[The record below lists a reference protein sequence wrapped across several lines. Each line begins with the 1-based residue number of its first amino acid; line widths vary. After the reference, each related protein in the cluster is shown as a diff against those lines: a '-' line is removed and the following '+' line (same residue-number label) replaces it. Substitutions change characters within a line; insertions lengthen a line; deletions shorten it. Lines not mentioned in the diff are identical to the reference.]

1 MLSWSNSWTSAFVE
15 GPHMDAWRGG
25 HRVARFVTMRQVSS
39 VPVMR
44 HPSGRERRLY
54 LAMVN
59 RGEGWE
65 VAGVFGT
72 ANKARRECAKA
83 FREVNS

>member
-1 MLSWSNSWTSAFVE
+1 MLSWSNCWTSAFVE

-25 HRVARFVTMRQVSS
+25 HRVARVVAMRQISS
-39 VPVMR
+39 VPVMQ

-65 VAGVFGT
+65 AAGVFGT

-83 FREVNS
+83 LREVNS

>member
-1 MLSWSNSWTSAFVE
+1 MRWSNSWTSAFVE
-15 GPHMDAWRGG
+15 GPHMDACCGG
-25 HRVARFVTMRQVSS
+25 QRVARVVAMRQFSS

-59 RGEGWE
+59 RGDGWE
-65 VAGVFGT
+65 AKGVYSS
-72 ANKARRECAKA
+72 AHKARRECAKA
-83 FREVNS
+83 LREVNS

>member
-1 MLSWSNSWTSAFVE
+1 MLRWSNSWTSAFVE
-15 GPHMDAWRGG
+15 GPHMDGWRGG
-25 HRVARFVTMRQVSS
+25 ARVARVVAMRKVAS

-59 RGEGWE
+59 RGDGWE
-65 VAGVFGT
+65 IVGVFGT
-72 ANKARRECAKA
+72 AHKARRASA
-83 FREVNS
+83 AALAEVNS

>member
-1 MLSWSNSWTSAFVE
+1 MLSWSNYWTSAFVE
-15 GPHMDAWRGG
+15 GPHMDAWLSGL
-25 HRVARFVTMRQVSS
+25 RVARVVAMRQVAS

-59 RGEGWE
+59 RGDGWE
-65 VAGVFGT
+65 VVGVFGT
-72 ANKARRECAKA
+72 AHKARRASAKA
-83 FREVNS
+83 LAEVNS

>member
-15 GPHMDAWRGG
+15 GPHLDAWRGG
-25 HRVARFVTMRQVSS
+25 QRVARVVAMRQISS

-59 RGEGWE
+59 RGVGWE
-65 VAGVFGT
+65 AAGVFGT
-72 ANKARRECAKA
+72 AHKARRACANALK
-83 FREVNS
+83 EVNA